1 MLSLKKPLHPKLV
14 LLVGFKILDWLYI
27 LIIPIL
33 KKKFKTKFVIIC
45 SKNAFDKYSEILDK
59 QDRLMIVD
67 DIVDDCTKGYNL
79 DNKKEF
85 KKAQENERKYK
96 IGYLRDIVQQDR
108 SISASFLSYAP
119 NFIWDSKE
127 YYSYSKLVRLTNGY
141 VKFAQNLINKYNFD
155 LALVWPN
162 DGLCS
167 ALANLLE
174 FKGVRVTYP
183 YNSKYKGYAFW
194 ANGAFQNDKKLKKVF
209 NEVKKFRLI
218 KENELATP
226 ETGWPDTRK
235 MDKTFSLRSLVLKV
249 FISIFH
255 RLEFFIIDLLKFNFR
270 KSKKISL
277 FSLISFQLNSWYLYK
292 RIGKISI
299 KNIETL
305 SERPFLFYAIP
316 LEPEFSVQAR
326 SKEFND
332 QNAIIK
338 LLALNLPIG
347 YDLIIKEHS
356 DIGRRNI
363 KFYKDLLKIPNIKM
377 AHPSIRGIDLVRRAR
392 AVASMTGTVSLE
404 ATMYGKRAIE
414 FSLHSSFSFLNNI
427 VTIKEF
433 SKIREKIFYALEEL
447 NNEQIIKIK
456 KEGSQLLEA
465 IKKSSFTAEDTPL
478 FYKNKINFKDQ
489 EKRKA
494 INLLLED
501 YRVFYGALK

>member
-1 MLSLKKPLHPKLV
+1 M
-14 LLVGFKILDWLYI
+14 
-27 LIIPIL
+27 II
-33 KKKFKTKFVIIC
+33 
-45 SKNAFDKYSEILDK
+45 
-59 QDRLMIVD
+59 D
-67 DIVDDCTKGYNL
+67 DILNDCSKGYNL

-85 KKAQENERKYK
+85 KKAQDNERKYK

-108 SISASFLSYAP
+108 AVSAGFLSYAP

-141 VKFAQNLINKYNFD
+141 VKFSQNLIDKYNFD

-174 FKGVRVTYP
+174 FSGVRVTYP

-194 ANGAFQNDKKLKKVF
+194 ANGAFQNDKKLKKIF
-209 NEVKKFRLI
+209 SEVKNFKLI
-218 KENELATP
+218 KENEISTP

-235 MDKTFSLRSLVLKV
+235 MDKTYSLRSLLLKV
-249 FISIFH
+249 FTSFFH
-255 RLEFFIIDLLKFNFR
+255 RLEFLILDLLKLKFR
-270 KSKKISL
+270 KSKKVSF

-299 KNIETL
+299 KSIEDL
-305 SERPFLFYAIP
+305 SERPYLFYALP

-326 SKEFND
+326 CKEFND

-347 YDLIIKEHS
+347 FDLIIKEHS

-404 ATMYGKRAIE
+404 ATLLGKRAIE
-414 FSLHSSFSFLNNI
+414 FSLHSSFSFLKNI
-427 VTIKEF
+427 VTIKDF
-433 SKIREKIFYALEEL
+433 SKIREKVFFALAEL

-465 IKKSSFTAEDTPL
+465 IKKSSFKAENTPL
-478 FYKNKINFKDQ
+478 FYKNKINFKDK

-501 YRVFYGALK
+501 YKIFYGF